1 MDLSIFLAQLF
12 GLYFLIAGVIVMFR
26 QRSFMH
32 SMTELLGNHGLLMIV
47 ALCQLFAGLALV
59 LSHPIF
65 TADWK
70 GLITFIGLWIMV
82 EAVFYLAMPYTRL
95 AKFIKMFS
103 TSTWF
108 TSGGLLSIVMGAYL
122 TGKGFGMW

>member
-1 MDLSIFLAQLF
+1 MELSVFLAQLF

-26 QRSFMH
+26 QKSFMH
-32 SMTELLGNHGLLMIV
+32 IMTDILGSRGLLMVV

-59 LSHPIF
+59 LGHPIF
-65 TADWK
+65 TPDWR
-70 GLITFIGLWIMV
+70 GVITLIGIWIMV
-82 EAVFYLAMPYTRL
+82 EAVFYLTMPYTRL
-95 AKFIKMFS
+95 AKLVKMFG

-108 TSGGLLSIVMGAYL
+108 TSGGLLSIVLGAYL

>member
-1 MDLSIFLAQLF
+1 MELSVFLAQLF

-26 QRSFMH
+26 QKSFMH
-32 SMTELLGNHGLLMIV
+32 IMIDMLGSRGLLMIV

-59 LSHPIF
+59 LGHPIF
-65 TADWK
+65 TPDWR
-70 GLITFIGLWIMV
+70 GIITFIGIWIMV
-82 EAVFYLAMPYTRL
+82 EAVFYLTMPYTRL
-95 AKFIKMFS
+95 AKLVKMFS

>member
-1 MDLSIFLAQLF
+1 MDLSIFLAQVF
-12 GLYFLIAGVIVMFR
+12 GLYFLIAGVVVMFR
-26 QRSFMH
+26 QRSFMAA
-32 SMTELLGNHGLLMIV
+32 MMELLGSRGLLTMV
-47 ALCQLFAGLALV
+47 ALCQLFAGLVLV

-70 GLITFIGLWIMV
+70 GVITLIGVWIGV
-82 EAVFYLAMPYTRL
+82 EGIFYLSMPYTRL
-95 AKFIKMFS
+95 VKFVKMFS

-108 TSGGLLSIVMGAYL
+108 TSGGLVSIALGAYL

>member
-12 GLYFLIAGVIVMFR
+12 GLYFLIAGVVVMFR
-26 QRSFMH
+26 QRSFMAA
-32 SMTELLGNHGLLMIV
+32 MMDLLGSRGLLTIV

-59 LSHPIF
+59 ISHPIF
-65 TADWK
+65 TANWQ
-70 GLITFIGLWIMV
+70 GIITLIGIWIVV
-82 EAVFYLAMPYTRL
+82 EALFYLTIPYTRL
-95 AKFIKMFS
+95 VRLVKMFG

-108 TSGGLLSIVMGAYL
+108 TSGGLVSIGLGAYL

>member
-1 MDLSIFLAQLF
+1 MELSTFLAQLF
-12 GLYFLIAGVIVMFR
+12 GLYFLAAGVIVMAR

-32 SMTELLGNHGLLMIV
+32 AMTDILGSRGLLTIV
-47 ALCQLFAGLALV
+47 ALCQLFAGIALV

-65 TADWK
+65 TPDWK
-70 GLITFIGLWIMV
+70 GLITGIGMWIVV
-82 EAVFYLAMPYTRL
+82 EALFYLALPYTKL
-95 AKFIKMFS
+95 VKFAKLFS

-108 TSGGLLSIVMGAYL
+108 TSGGLLSIVLGAYL

>member
-32 SMTELLGNHGLLMIV
+32 VMTDLLGSRGLLMIV
-47 ALCQLFAGLALV
+47 ALCQLFAGLSLV
-59 LSHPIF
+59 LSHPVF
-65 TADWK
+65 SADWR
-70 GLITFIGLWIMV
+70 GLITLIGIWIMV
-82 EAVFYLAMPYTRL
+82 EGIFYLTMPYTRL
-95 AKFIKMFS
+95 VKFVKMFS

-108 TSGGLLSIVMGAYL
+108 TSGGLISIVMGAYL